1 MSHPLAHLTRWKKH
15 AKKVQS
21 QFPPEHTIT
30 GVFRAGVQDAAD
42 VTHGRHDTH
51 THRCRQNQS
60 GGAKRDIEVTGA
72 SCATHVTVRRGGTT
86 REKSPGF
93 RPSAPPGVRWA
104 NFLLGRKWPRSVQ
117 NDDEQ
122 KDIDGD
128 EVTVA
133 CDDYRLRK
141 AAGPQIW
148 AATSEVHSDSH
159 SVCTMHSF
167 RAGASKQCSKPKGF
181 VQILKKK
188 KSKKKGIRWL
198 QWWDVHC
205 HTWLRHKHWKRIEK
219 GHNTRAETLC
229 HLFFSWCARQQN
241 VTLLLHYQ
249 SFSFGIIRGES

>member
-188 KSKKKGIRWL
+188 QEKRNTLASMMRCPLSHVTASQTLEADRKRA
-198 QWWDVHC
+198 QHTSWDAVPP
-205 HTWLRHKHWKRIEK
+205 
-219 GHNTRAETLC
+219 
-229 HLFFSWCARQQN
+229 FFFHGVRDN
-241 VTLLLHYQ
+241 
-249 SFSFGIIRGES
+249 RM